1 MNPLGMTT
9 SPTGSAIPRRWS
21 VEVDGIRWLPRMIDK
36 ARMSASGAL
45 GTYLMGHSPVDK
57 ALLDRLGITTAA
69 FVDIVRTASDD
80 ASVLGALRK
89 RGFDEMRVRRWS
101 DRFPATYKTYILLWD
116 LDEGYRT
123 PTALQRLAIT
133 MFRPLEAG
141 AMALVRAL
149 RRAP

>member
-1 MNPLGMTT
+1 MTI

-57 ALLDRLGITTAA
+57 ALLDRLGITTGA
-69 FVDIVRTASDD
+69 FVDMVRAAPDD
-80 ASVLGALRK
+80 ASVLKALRE
-89 RGFDEMRVRRWS
+89 RGFDERRVRRWS
-101 DRFPATYKTYILLWD
+101 DRFPETYKTYIVLWD
-116 LDEGYRT
+116 LDEGYREPT
-123 PTALQRLAIT
+123 PLQRTALA